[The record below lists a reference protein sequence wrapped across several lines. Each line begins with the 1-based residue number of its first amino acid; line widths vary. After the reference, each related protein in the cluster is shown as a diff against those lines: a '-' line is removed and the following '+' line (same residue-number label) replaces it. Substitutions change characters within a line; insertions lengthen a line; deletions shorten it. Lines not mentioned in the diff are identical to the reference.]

1 MSETFGLRSVA
12 FSGRGGQGVRTA
24 GRILGRA
31 AFVSGFWVQDFP
43 VYGTER
49 RGAPVTSYVRFSSEP
64 IQERGTP
71 AWVNLLVKLDATVPY
86 GGRAGLVVVNS
97 SSYISGS
104 RTCDMRSLGSGLGGQ
119 YLSAAGAA
127 VAASALGLEL
137 APLLMAL
144 DVELDRLQVQTKA
157 EEKKVATEA
166 YECSRSV
173 VSSDAIAKPESLE
186 PAGAVEPIHVDG
198 VRGIPIMY
206 PTGSSRFRMTGSWR
220 TLRPVVDKSRC
231 KSCFLCYVACPEA
244 VISLDGEERPIIDYD
259 NCKGCLICKQ
269 VCPFS
274 AIGVEVESS

>member
-1 MSETFGLRSVA
+1 M
-12 FSGRGGQGVRTA
+12 RTA

-97 SSYISGS
+97 SSHISGS
-104 RTCDMRSLGSGLGGQ
+104 KTCDMRSLGSGF
-119 YLSAAGAA
+119 
-127 VAASALGLEL
+127 
-137 APLLMAL
+137 
-144 DVELDRLQVQTKA
+144 
-157 EEKKVATEA
+157 
-166 YECSRSV
+166 
-173 VSSDAIAKPESLE
+173 
-186 PAGAVEPIHVDG
+186 
-198 VRGIPIMY
+198 MY

-220 TLRPVVDKSRC
+220 TLRPVVDESRC

-244 VISLDGEERPIIDYD
+244 VISLDGDERPIIDYD